1 MANVANNSK
10 LVRVNINLPVKL
22 VERVK
27 QYADSLGLPYTQ
39 TYVLLLN
46 NALNNANVINQL
58 PDMLSLMSDIKEQQ
72 QLLINDNRD

>member
-1 MANVANNSK
+1 MSNVANNSK

-72 QLLINDNRD
+72 QLLINENRD